1 MSNIEQKKRRIKEVK
16 PAKIYTGLYD
26 EFSRLAHFR
35 VLNGLDKKYN
45 PTRVQKKALK
55 HPLWAK
61 VREDL
66 KIAEFLDDDKAQ
78 FSTFNIFTFM
88 IVAIIAVVFFGGL
101 IYAQGLIYDVFHNIG
116 LQNEA
121 TNAISVNMTQAAEVT
136 FGNVNQSIQA
146 LRLVAL
152 TLILGIGIGIII
164 TNALV
169 KIHPMFF
176 FVYMLI
182 SLLAIIFS
190 VPISNAYYNLLSS
203 GTYDGLLQSF
213 TGTNW
218 ILLNLPLVVT
228 IISVLG
234 GMFLFI
240 NLIRTENTGVLQ

>member
-1 MSNIEQKKRRIKEVK
+1 MSNIEQRKRKFKEVK
-16 PAKIYTGLYD
+16 PAKIYIGLYD
-26 EFSRLAHFR
+26 EFAKLAHFR

-45 PTRVQKKALK
+45 PVRVQKKALK
-55 HPLWAK
+55 HPLWGK
-61 VREDL
+61 VRDDL

-78 FSTFNIFTFM
+78 FSTFNVFTFM
-88 IVAIIAVVFFGGL
+88 IVAFIAVVFFAGL
-101 IYAQGLIYDVFHNIG
+101 IYVQGMIYNVFHDIG
-116 LQNEA
+116 VQNEA
-121 TNAISVNMTQAAEVT
+121 TGAISVNMTEAAEVT

-169 KIHPMFF
+169 KIHPLFF

-190 VPISNAYYNLLSS
+190 VPVANAYHGLLSS

-213 TGTNW
+213 TGANW
-218 ILLNLPLVVT
+218 ILLNLPVVVT
-228 IISVLG
+228 VISIFG
-234 GMFLFI
+234 GIFLFI